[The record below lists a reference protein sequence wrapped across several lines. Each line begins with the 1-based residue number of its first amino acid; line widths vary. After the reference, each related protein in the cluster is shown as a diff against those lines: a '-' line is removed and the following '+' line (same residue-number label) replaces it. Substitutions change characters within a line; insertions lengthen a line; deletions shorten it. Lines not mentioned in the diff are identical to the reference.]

1 MAMRRGTKLSRC
13 CAPVGPPADAYSS
26 LCRNSVSR
34 RVQARVLRGGLAVW
48 ERRQVQLDERVTKLR
63 LTARE
68 LAAILLERCSTRA
81 GSPQLLSPD
90 DECSD
95 PLPYLLDSGR
105 ELNRCGSLG
114 GDQAHH
120 S

>member
-1 MAMRRGTKLSRC
+1 MGSLGLEIRAGPTRSGASPIPFLSRLPG
-13 CAPVGPPADAYSS
+13 AAGSG
-26 LCRNSVSR
+26 
-34 RVQARVLRGGLAVW
+34 RVT
-48 ERRQVQLDERVTKLR
+48 RRQVQLDERVTKLR
-63 LTARE
+63 LTPRE
-68 LAAILLERCSTRA
+68 LAAIPLERRSTRA

-95 PLPYLLDSGR
+95 PLAQLLDSGR
-105 ELNRCGSLG
+105 QPNRCDSLA